1 MRPLPITNRS
11 HTGMEL
17 EQIARDCK
25 SSSKARRLRAIAM
38 VMRGAERS
46 EAARA
51 QGVDTQTLRDWIV
64 LYNDGGVE
72 GLRPARCG
80 GRRCR
85 LSAIQLEMVAG
96 WVDAGPEGVEIFYGV
111 NARIWANPVSCS
123 HITFFVGCSLLPPNR
138 KSTGI
143 RTIRTTPTLRGANQS
158 SRTETHTPNP
168 LLPLNLHYSIRNV
181 HPPEVGADVPFTR

>member
-17 EQIARDCK
+17 EQIAQDCK

-72 GLRPARCG
+72 GLRPARRG

-96 WVDAGPEGVEIFYGV
+96 WVDAGPE
-111 NARIWANPVSCS
+111 
-123 HITFFVGCSLLPPNR
+123 
-138 KSTGI
+138 
-143 RTIRTTPTLRGANQS
+143 
-158 SRTETHTPNP
+158 
-168 LLPLNLHYSIRNV
+168 
-181 HPPEVGADVPFTR
+181 VGADVPFTR